1 MKQLVQNILVYVVIV
16 TVLRGLISNPKYSQY
31 FQFFSGV
38 IMILL
43 MMSPIL
49 TVFQYE
55 NEWYSILE
63 EKVLKMDLDHIK
75 EEMNIADGRF
85 EEMVREEYKETVK
98 KQVMMMA
105 EENGLNAEEVLVD
118 INQGDEEW
126 QIQEI
131 SVKSGT
137 VLGDQKEQEKLSV
150 EAVQIEGD
158 KQKNINY
165 PMEDYKYS
173 KRLKKQIC
181 NYFAIGEDKV
191 HIWE

>member
-118 INQGDEEW
+118 IKQGDEEW

-137 VLGDQKEQEKLSV
+137 ILGDQKEQEKLSV

-165 PMEDYKYS
+165 LKEDYKYS

>member
-118 INQGDEEW
+118 IKQGDEEW

-137 VLGDQKEQEKLSV
+137 ILGDQKEQEKLSV

>member
-118 INQGDEEW
+118 IKQGDEEW

-137 VLGDQKEQEKLSV
+137 ILGDQKEQEKLSV

-165 PMEDYKYS
+165 PKEDYKYS

>member
-118 INQGDEEW
+118 IKQGDEEW

-137 VLGDQKEQEKLSV
+137 ILGDQKEQEKLSV

-158 KQKNINY
+158 KQKILIILKRIINIQR
-165 PMEDYKYS
+165 D
-173 KRLKKQIC
+173 
-181 NYFAIGEDKV
+181 
-191 HIWE
+191 

>member
-1 MKQLVQNILVYVVIV
+1 
-16 TVLRGLISNPKYSQY
+16 
-31 FQFFSGV
+31 
-38 IMILL
+38 MILL

-118 INQGDEEW
+118 IKQGDEEW

-137 VLGDQKEQEKLSV
+137 ILGDQKEQEKLSV

-165 PMEDYKYS
+165 LKEDYKYS

>member
-118 INQGDEEW
+118 IKQGDEEW

-131 SVKSGT
+131 FWEIK
-137 VLGDQKEQEKLSV
+137 
-150 EAVQIEGD
+150 
-158 KQKNINY
+158 KNKKNFLWRQFRLRETSKKILIILKRIINIQR
-165 PMEDYKYS
+165 D
-173 KRLKKQIC
+173 
-181 NYFAIGEDKV
+181 
-191 HIWE
+191 

>member
-118 INQGDEEW
+118 IKQGDEEW

-165 PMEDYKYS
+165 LKEDYKYS

>member
-118 INQGDEEW
+118 IKHGDEEW

-137 VLGDQKEQEKLSV
+137 ILGDQKEQEKLSV

-165 PMEDYKYS
+165 LKEDYKYS